1 VSANVHQQI
10 ESQLVQ
16 DTTAV
21 HQLRSLLYSTERQL
35 PMLKLSADTAVA
47 SSHVRLLGMD
57 ISLDLSFDRHISRV
71 CAMFAV
77 PRHHVASRNFTTRCM
92 TAWRRAAY
100 QHDDVATRGPSP
112 RRSEARSISKTWC
125 RVVSRDGV
133 ARSLCSTWC
142 RAVYQHDKTTW
153 CSPFDLR
160 SIGRQRGRYMTL
172 IGINFYNA
180 THSRTFSTS

>member
-1 VSANVHQQI
+1 MHALTHSHSPSPGHSVVRYI
-10 ESQLVQ
+10 
-16 DTTAV
+16 TKTWRRAV
-21 HQLRSLLYSTERQL
+21 PLHDLPSRSCGHFAGHGARQHG
-35 PMLKLSADTAVA
+35 V
-47 SSHVRLLGMD
+47 
-57 ISLDLSFDRHISRV
+57 
-71 CAMFAV
+71 AV
-77 PRHHVASRNFTTRCM
+77 PRHYVASRNFTTRYM

-100 QHDDVATRGPSP
+100 QHDDVATRGTSP

-125 RVVSRDGV
+125 RVVSLDGV

-180 THSRTFSTS
+180 THRPTFSTS